1 MATSP
6 TPAPRPDYPK
16 NVTSRGTIPKPTPTY
31 EKVVE
36 NLGTLSKSP
45 ADAKRSPQRAAAELA
60 AKKAAAKA
68 KQSMIDKYKSPGTNG
83 FNGTQGFSKKGP
95 WG

>member
-6 TPAPRPDYPK
+6 TPAPAP
-16 NVTSRGTIPKPTPTY
+16 GA
-31 EKVVE
+31 
-36 NLGTLSKSP
+36 KSV
-45 ADAKRSPQRAAAELA
+45 A